1 MNTQIGLALSG
12 GGAKGFAHIGILKV
26 LEEANIPVHLMAGT
40 SMGGVVA
47 AIYAAG
53 HPAAEIE
60 RIARSLR
67 LLDIVQRDRTGLGLI
82 GQDKIA
88 NRLREIMGGDPSFE
102 QLRLPLA
109 LVASDLDTG
118 EEVVIREGSVV
129 DAMLATMA
137 VPILFPP
144 VKRQNRLLVDG
155 GLLNQVP
162 FDIVRR
168 MTGSGTPT
176 RVIAVHTLHGFFSR
190 PGEPTACESRR
201 GAESVLRL
209 LIRHSR
215 WAPMFEVA
223 ERSYAIISRKQVERL
238 MCQEPPDLMIEIT
251 LDGIGLLDLDQ
262 VNVCVNAG
270 EQAARQHLPELL
282 KLRDT
287 PPPSRLAR
295 WWQAMTDRFTGKSQ
309 KASNREAAGNR

>member
-1 MNTQIGLALSG
+1 MDTRIGLALSG

-26 LEEANIPVHLMAGT
+26 LEEAKIPVHLMAGT
-40 SMGGVVA
+40 SMGGVIA

-53 HPAAEIE
+53 YPAAEIE
-60 RIARSLR
+60 QIARSLR
-67 LLDIVQRDRTGLGLI
+67 LLDIIQRDRTGLGLI

-88 NRLREIMGGDPSFE
+88 NRLREIVGGDLSFE

-109 LVASDLDTG
+109 LVASDLETG
-118 EEVVIREGSVV
+118 EEVIIREGSVV
-129 DAMLATMA
+129 EAMLATMA

-162 FDIVRR
+162 FDVVRQ
-168 MTGSGTPT
+168 MTGSGTSV
-176 RVIAVHTLHGFFSR
+176 RVIAVHTLHGFSSR
-190 PGEPTACESRR
+190 PGEQTACESRR

-209 LIRHSR
+209 LIRRSR

-238 MCQEPPDLMIEIT
+238 MLQEPPDLMIKIT

-262 VNVCVNAG
+262 VNVCVKAG

-282 KLRDT
+282 ELRDT

-295 WWQAMTDRFTGKSQ
+295 WWRAMTERLAGTSGK
-309 KASNREAAGNR
+309 

>member
-1 MNTQIGLALSG
+1 MDTRIGLALSG
-12 GGAKGFAHIGILKV
+12 GGAKGFAHIGVLKV
-26 LEEANIPVHLMAGT
+26 LEEAKIPVHVLAGT

-60 RIARSLR
+60 QIARSLR

-109 LVASDLDTG
+109 LVASDLETG

-129 DAMLATMA
+129 EAMLATMA

-144 VKRQNRLLVDG
+144 VERQNRLLVDG

-162 FDIVRR
+162 FDVVRQ
-168 MTGSGTPT
+168 MAGGGTPI
-176 RVIAVHTLHGFFSR
+176 RVIAVHTLQGFPSK
-190 PGEPTACESRR
+190 PGEPTAGESQQ

-209 LIRHSR
+209 LIRRSR

-238 MCQEPPDLMIEIT
+238 MRQEPPDLMIEIT
-251 LDGIGLLDLDQ
+251 LDGIGLLDLDRAS
-262 VNVCVNAG
+262 VCVKAG
-270 EQAARQHLPELL
+270 EQAARQHIPEML

-287 PPPSRLAR
+287 PPPSWLAR
-295 WWQAMTDRFTGKSQ
+295 WWHTMIEKL
-309 KASNREAAGNR
+309 